1 MKRNDQAMGHG
12 LLALLVI
19 LVILPLLCVLVQI
32 VCPGLDPK
40 ALDFTNLLTIF
51 DVFEKRAWMSALT
64 NSVQLGAGTTLFAIL
79 LSIFLAHIRVSYQF
93 PLAKAIDITAW
104 ILLIVPSF
112 ILAQGWI
119 YFGSGSGIGAVWL
132 GIQGLNSY
140 LYSVKGLITI
150 MVLCKFPLAY
160 ITVKGAME
168 WYPDSLVHA
177 AQMNGANPVQVWTK
191 VRLPL
196 CLPAFFSGAML
207 VFMDTIGDWGMS
219 SAITAAFPFTTLP
232 YAIYSA
238 ICTTPVRFDTAG
250 VLSLYLIGMIF
261 VAMFIQHL
269 ALGRRRFDFVGTGA
283 SAVVAKK
290 VGKIPTALLTGFTTL
305 FCVVTLGIPIGS
317 NIIMSF
323 TNSFSIQRFSF
334 TLDNYVAVL
343 SDQKSLLA
351 GLQNSLLIAAG
362 AAIFGLLAGFA
373 VAYTLTYSRYKLKKA
388 IDSITLIAMAV
399 PGVILGIGYIF
410 VWNQSWLTPLG
421 LNLYGKSS
429 ILVLASVAVAI
440 PLTNR
445 LLVAGMAKVP
455 QDLLVAAQ
463 VQGAGLGA
471 RLRTILIPLVHSSG
485 VSALMAA
492 FGGSIFNIAITTIL
506 YPPNFSTL
514 PVFINKAYNNL
525 EFGYAAAAT
534 MFGGAVV
541 IAIMLVMELTLK
553 RFGSDRRK
561 EQS

>member
-1 MKRNDQAMGHG
+1 MKRNDQVLGHT
-12 LLALLVI
+12 LLALLVV
-19 LVILPLLCVLVQI
+19 LVILPLMFVMVQI
-32 VCPGLDPK
+32 ICPGLKPEN
-40 ALDFTNLLTIF
+40 FNLANIFTIF
-51 DVFEKRAWMSALT
+51 DVFEKRAWMSALK
-64 NSVQLGAGTTLFAIL
+64 NSVQLGTGTTLFAL
-79 LSIFLAHIRVSYQF
+79 MLSIFLAHIRVSYQF
-93 PLAKAIDITAW
+93 PLAKGIDIAAW

-119 YFGSGSGIGAVWL
+119 YFGSGKGIASIWL
-132 GIQGLNSY
+132 GIEGLNTY
-140 LYSVKGLITI
+140 LYSYWGLVTI

-160 ITVKGAME
+160 ITVKSAME
-168 WYPDSLVHA
+168 WYPDSLVQA
-177 AQMNGANPVQVWTK
+177 AQMNGANPVLVWLK

-219 SAITAAFPFTTLP
+219 STITAAFPFSTLP

-250 VLSLYLIGMIF
+250 VLSLYLIGLILI
-261 VAMFIQHL
+261 AMVIQHF

-290 VGKIPTALLTGFTTL
+290 VGVIPTALLTTFTAI
-305 FCVVTLGIPIGS
+305 FCLITLGIPVGS

-323 TNSFSIQRFSF
+323 SSSISIQRFTF
-334 TLDNYVAVL
+334 TLDNYRQIL
-343 SDQKSLLA
+343 GEKESLLA
-351 GLQNSLLIAAG
+351 GLQNSLCIAAG
-362 AAIFGLLAGFA
+362 AAIFGVIIGFA
-373 VAYTLTYSRYKLKKA
+373 VAYTLTYSRYRLKKA

-410 VWNQSWLTPLG
+410 VWNQPWLTPLG

-445 LLVAGMAKVP
+445 VLVAGMAKVP

-463 VQGAGLGA
+463 VQGADMGT
-471 RLRTILIPLVHSSG
+471 RLRAVLMPLMHTTN
-485 VSALMAA
+485 VSALLAA
-492 FGGSIFNIAITTIL
+492 FGGSVFNIAITTIL
-506 YPPNFSTL
+506 YPPNYSTL
-514 PVFINKAYNNL
+514 PVFINDAYNDL
-525 EFGYAAAAT
+525 QFGYSAAAT
-534 MFGGAVV
+534 MLGGGIVV
-541 IAIMLVMELTLK
+541 LIMLVLELTLK
-553 RFGSDRRK
+553 RFGTKHGR
-561 EQS
+561 

>member
-1 MKRNDQAMGHG
+1 MIRKDQALGHS
-12 LLALLVI
+12 LLVLLFV
-19 LVILPLLCVLVQI
+19 LVLLPLLFVLAQI
-32 VCPGLDPK
+32 VSPGLTWEAFD
-40 ALDFTNLLTIF
+40 LGNLSAIF
-51 DVFEKRAWMSALT
+51 GIFEKKAWMSALT
-64 NSVQLGAGTTLFAIL
+64 NSIQLGSGTTIFAL
-79 LSIFLAHIRVSYQF
+79 ALSIFLAHIRVSYQF
-93 PLAKAIDITAW
+93 PLAKAIDVTAW

-119 YFGSGSGIGAVWL
+119 YFGSGAGIAAVWL
-132 GIQGLNSY
+132 GISGLNTY
-140 LYSVKGLITI
+140 LYSVNGLITI

-177 AQMNGANPVQVWTK
+177 ARMNGANPVQVWTK

-219 SAITAAFPFTTLP
+219 SAITAAFPFSTLP

-250 VLSLYLIGMIF
+250 VLSLYLIGLIFIAMI
-261 VAMFIQHL
+261 IQHF

-283 SAVVAKK
+283 TAVVAQKIGK
-290 VGKIPTALLTGFTTL
+290 VQTALLTGFTL
-305 FCVVTLGIPIGS
+305 VFCTVTLGIPIGS

-334 TLDNYVAVL
+334 TLDNYIAVL
-343 SDQKSLLA
+343 SDQKSLLS
-351 GLQNSLLIAAG
+351 GLQNSLSIAAG
-362 AAIFGLLAGFA
+362 AAIFGLIAGFA

-429 ILVLASVAVAI
+429 ILILASVAVAI

-445 LLVAGMAKVP
+445 LMVAGMAKVP

-463 VQGAGLGA
+463 VQG
-471 RLRTILIPLVHSSG
+471 LVLAHG
-485 VSALMAA
+485 
-492 FGGSIFNIAITTIL
+492 
-506 YPPNFSTL
+506 
-514 PVFINKAYNNL
+514 
-525 EFGYAAAAT
+525 
-534 MFGGAVV
+534 
-541 IAIMLVMELTLK
+541 
-553 RFGSDRRK
+553 
-561 EQS
+561 